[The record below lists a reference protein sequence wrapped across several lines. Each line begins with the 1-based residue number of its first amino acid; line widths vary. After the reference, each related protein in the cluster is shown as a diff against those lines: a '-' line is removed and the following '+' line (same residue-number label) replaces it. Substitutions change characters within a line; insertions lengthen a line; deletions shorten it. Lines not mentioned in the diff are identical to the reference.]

1 MNGVSAVEE
10 DKIDMYFIHLAF
22 HHMEYGRLLLIWLM
36 HEKGLK
42 YLNVNEQNDKAC
54 KFYQKLVLRL
64 LAEVKPT
71 LKDCH
76 TRLYT

>member
-1 MNGVSAVEE
+1 MIGVSAIEG
-10 DKIDMYFIHLAF
+10 DKTDMFFIHLAF